1 MMLQIICISIFL
13 LGAVIGWLVV
23 YFVRKYKEYNPK
35 VLRDSMVLLLGG
47 GCMDFLLSLID
58 KQVALYAFAAYLI
71 GLATAFF
78 LHWIYQ
84 FIVAKITA
92 PKFMD
97 PRSKYELFSG
107 CSLSDTEKDAR
118 SMVCYQLEIVNQG
131 FQQLYEKL
139 ITEDEFITLVK
150 KSGLTRQAFEDLTSH
165 PMGSQISGSLVHIY
179 SLSPYARLYFSC
191 IGYPHSGQDF
201 FAML

>member
-1 MMLQIICISIFL
+1 MMLRLVFVSLFL

-23 YFVRKYKEYNPK
+23 YFVRKYKDHNPK
-35 VLRDSMVLLLGG
+35 GLRDTIMLFLGG
-47 GCMDFLLSLID
+47 GCLDLLLSLID
-58 KQVALYAFAAYLI
+58 KQVAIDAFTAYII
-71 GLATAFF
+71 GFATAFF

-84 FIVAKITA
+84 LIVAKITA

-131 FQQLYEKL
+131 FQQLCEKL
-139 ITEDEFITLVK
+139 ITEDEFINLVK

-165 PMGSQISGSLVHIY
+165 PLGDMF
-179 SLSPYARLYFSC
+179 LSPALIAYMRAKNVFDV
-191 IGYPHSGQDF
+191 IEGDF
-201 FAML
+201 

>member
-1 MMLQIICISIFL
+1 MLRMISVSLFL
-13 LGAVIGWLVV
+13 FGATVGWLIV
-23 YFVRKYKEYNPK
+23 YFVRKYKEHNPK
-35 VLRDSMVLLLGG
+35 GLRETIVLFLGG
-47 GCMDFLLSLID
+47 GCMELFLSLID
-58 KQVALYAFAAYLI
+58 KQVALYAFIAYII
-71 GLATAFF
+71 GFATAFF

-131 FQQLYEKL
+131 FQQLCEKL

-165 PMGSQISGSLVHIY
+165 PMGDMF
-179 SLSPYARLYFSC
+179 LSPALTAYMRAKNIFDVIEIDTLE
-191 IGYPHSGQDF
+191 DN
-201 FAML
+201 

>member
-1 MMLQIICISIFL
+1 MMLRLVFASVFL

-35 VLRDSMVLLLGG
+35 VLRDSMLLFLGG

-58 KQVALYAFAAYLI
+58 KQAALYAFAAYLI
-71 GLATAFF
+71 GLFTAFF

-118 SMVCYQLEIVNQG
+118 AMVGYQLEIVNQG
-131 FQQLYEKL
+131 FQQLCEKL
-139 ITEDEFITLVK
+139 ITEDEFIVLVK
-150 KSGLTRQAFEDLTSH
+150 KTGLTHQVFEDLTNH
-165 PMGSQISGSLVHIY
+165 PMGDMF
-179 SLSPYARLYFSC
+179 LSPALTAYIR
-191 IGYPHSGQDF
+191 
-201 FAML
+201 AMNIFDVIEGDVLADK

>member
-1 MMLQIICISIFL
+1 MLRLVFISVFL

-71 GLATAFF
+71 GLFTAFF

-84 FIVAKITA
+84 LIVAKITA

-107 CSLSDTEKDAR
+107 CSLSDREKEAR
-118 SMVCYQLEIVNQG
+118 TMVGYQLEIVNQG
-131 FQQLYEKL
+131 FLQLSKKL
-139 ITEDEFITLVK
+139 ITEDEFIVLLK
-150 KSGLTRQAFEDLTSH
+150 KSGLTRQAFEDLTNH
-165 PMGSQISGSLVHIY
+165 RMGGMF
-179 SLSPYARLYFSC
+179 LSPTLTAYMRAKNLFDVIVRD
-191 IGYPHSGQDF
+191 GVSGK
-201 FAML
+201 

>member
-1 MMLQIICISIFL
+1 MMLRMISVSLFL
-13 LGAVIGWLVV
+13 FGATVGWLIV
-23 YFVRKYKEYNPK
+23 YFVRKYKEHNPK
-35 VLRDSMVLLLGG
+35 GLRETIVLFLGG
-47 GCMDFLLSLID
+47 GCMELFLSLID
-58 KQVALYAFAAYLI
+58 KQVALYAFIAYII
-71 GLATAFF
+71 GFATAFF

-131 FQQLYEKL
+131 FQQLCEKL

-150 KSGLTRQAFEDLTSH
+150 KSGLTRQTFEELTSH
-165 PMGSQISGSLVHIY
+165 PMGDMF
-179 SLSPYARLYFSC
+179 LSPALTAYMRAKSISYV
-191 IGYPHSGQDF
+191 GYTKI
-201 FAML
+201 

>member
-1 MMLQIICISIFL
+1 MMFHIIFISVFL
-13 LGAVIGWLVV
+13 FGAVIGWLVV
-23 YFVRKYKEYNPK
+23 YFVRKYKDYNSK
-35 VLRDSMVLLLGG
+35 VLRDTIMLFLGG
-47 GCMDFLLSLID
+47 GCMEILLSLID
-58 KQVALYAFAAYLI
+58 KQIALCAFAAYLI

-84 FIVAKITA
+84 LIVVKITA

-107 CSLSDTEKDAR
+107 CNLSDTEKDAR
-118 SMVCYQLEIVNQG
+118 SLVCYQLEIVNQG
-131 FQQLYEKL
+131 FQQLCEKL

-165 PMGSQISGSLVHIY
+165 PMGDMF
-179 SLSPYARLYFSC
+179 LSPTLTAYIRAKNIFDA
-191 IGYPHSGQDF
+191 IEIDTQEDN
-201 FAML
+201 

>member
-1 MMLQIICISIFL
+1 MLRLVFVSVFL

-58 KQVALYAFAAYLI
+58 KQAALYAFAAYLI

-84 FIVAKITA
+84 LIVAKITA

-97 PRSKYELFSG
+97 SRSKYELFSG
-107 CSLSDTEKDAR
+107 CSLSDTEKNTR
-118 SMVCYQLEIVNQG
+118 TMVGYQLEIVNQG
-131 FQQLYEKL
+131 FLQLSKKM
-139 ITEDEFITLVK
+139 ITEDEFFVLVK

-165 PMGSQISGSLVHIY
+165 SMGDMF
-179 SLSPYARLYFSC
+179 LSPALTAYIRAKDIFDVIEGDALASK
-191 IGYPHSGQDF
+191 
-201 FAML
+201 

>member
-1 MMLQIICISIFL
+1 MLRIISVSLFL
-13 LGAVIGWLVV
+13 FGAAVGWLIV
-23 YFVRKYKEYNPK
+23 YFVRKYKEHNPK
-35 VLRDSMVLLLGG
+35 GLRETIVLFLGG
-47 GCMDFLLSLID
+47 GCMELFLSLID
-58 KQVALYAFAAYLI
+58 KQVALYAFIAYII
-71 GLATAFF
+71 GFATAFF

-131 FQQLYEKL
+131 FQQLCEKL

-165 PMGSQISGSLVHIY
+165 PMGDMF
-179 SLSPYARLYFSC
+179 LSPALTAYMRAKNIFDAIERDAVDRQ
-191 IGYPHSGQDF
+191 IIVN
-201 FAML
+201 

>member
-1 MMLQIICISIFL
+1 MVLQIIFFSVFL
-13 LGAVIGWLVV
+13 FGAVIGWLVV
-23 YFVRKYKEYNPK
+23 YFVRKYKKYNPK
-35 VLRDSMVLLLGG
+35 VLRDTIVLFLGG
-47 GCMDFLLSLID
+47 GCMDLLLSLID
-58 KQVALYAFAAYLI
+58 KQTALYAFAAYLI
-71 GLATAFF
+71 GIATTFF

-165 PMGSQISGSLVHIY
+165 PMGDMF
-179 SLSPYARLYFSC
+179 LSPALAAYIRAKNIFDAIEINTLE
-191 IGYPHSGQDF
+191 DN
-201 FAML
+201 

>member
-1 MMLQIICISIFL
+1 MLRLVFVSLFL

-23 YFVRKYKEYNPK
+23 YFVRKYKDHNPK
-35 VLRDSMVLLLGG
+35 GLRDTIMLFLGG
-47 GCMDFLLSLID
+47 GCLDLLLSLID
-58 KQVALYAFAAYLI
+58 KQVAIYAFTAYII
-71 GLATAFF
+71 GFATAFF

-107 CSLSDTEKDAR
+107 CSLSDTEKEAR
-118 SMVCYQLEIVNQG
+118 SLVCYQLEIVNQG
-131 FQQLYEKL
+131 FQQLCEKL
-139 ITEDEFITLVK
+139 ITENEFITLVK

-165 PMGSQISGSLVHIY
+165 PMGDMF
-179 SLSPYARLYFSC
+179 LSPALTAYMRAKNIFDTIEGDSLAC
-191 IGYPHSGQDF
+191 K
-201 FAML
+201 

>member
-84 FIVAKITA
+84 LIVAKITA

-131 FQQLYEKL
+131 FQQLCEKL

-165 PMGSQISGSLVHIY
+165 PMGDMF
-179 SLSPYARLYFSC
+179 LSPALTAYMRAKNIFDAKALNE
-191 IGYPHSGQDF
+191 PHKKPIS
-201 FAML
+201 

>member
-1 MMLQIICISIFL
+1 MLRLVFVSLFL

-23 YFVRKYKEYNPK
+23 YFVRKYKDHNPK
-35 VLRDSMVLLLGG
+35 GLRDTIMLFLGG
-47 GCMDFLLSLID
+47 GCLDLLLSLID
-58 KQVALYAFAAYLI
+58 KQVAIDAFTAYII
-71 GLATAFF
+71 GFATAFF

-84 FIVAKITA
+84 LIVAKITA

-107 CSLSDTEKDAR
+107 CNLSDTEKDAR
-118 SMVCYQLEIVNQG
+118 PLVCYQLEIVNQG
-131 FQQLYEKL
+131 FQQLCEKL

-165 PMGSQISGSLVHIY
+165 PMEDMF
-179 SLSPYARLYFSC
+179 LSPALTAYMRAKNVFDV
-191 IGYPHSGQDF
+191 IEGDF
-201 FAML
+201 

>member
-1 MMLQIICISIFL
+1 MVLQIIFFSVFL
-13 LGAVIGWLVV
+13 FGAVIGWLVV
-23 YFVRKYKEYNPK
+23 YFVRKYKKYNPK
-35 VLRDSMVLLLGG
+35 VLRDTIVLFLGG
-47 GCMDFLLSLID
+47 GCMDLLLSLID
-58 KQVALYAFAAYLI
+58 KQTALYAFAAYLI
-71 GLATAFF
+71 GISTAFF

-165 PMGSQISGSLVHIY
+165 PMGDMF
-179 SLSPYARLYFSC
+179 LSPALAAYIRAKNIFDV
-191 IGYPHSGQDF
+191 IDGAEQTDK
-201 FAML
+201 

>member
-1 MMLQIICISIFL
+1 MLRLVFVSVFL

-78 LHWIYQ
+78 FHWIYQ
-84 FIVAKITA
+84 LIVAKITA

-131 FQQLYEKL
+131 FQQLCEKL
-139 ITEDEFITLVK
+139 ITEDDFITLVK
-150 KSGLTRQAFEDLTSH
+150 KSGLTRQVFEDLTSH
-165 PMGSQISGSLVHIY
+165 PMGDMF
-179 SLSPYARLYFSC
+179 LSPALTAYMRAKNIFDVIEIDTLE
-191 IGYPHSGQDF
+191 DN
-201 FAML
+201 

>member
-1 MMLQIICISIFL
+1 MMLRLVFVSVFL

-23 YFVRKYKEYNPK
+23 YFVRKYKKYNPK

-58 KQVALYAFAAYLI
+58 KQVAIYAFAAYLI
-71 GLATAFF
+71 GLFTAFF

-84 FIVAKITA
+84 LIVAKITA
-92 PKFMD
+92 PQFMD

-107 CSLSDTEKDAR
+107 CSLSDTEKEAR
-118 SMVCYQLEIVNQG
+118 SLVCYQLEIVNQG
-131 FQQLYEKL
+131 FQQLCEKL

-165 PMGSQISGSLVHIY
+165 PMGDMF
-179 SLSPYARLYFSC
+179 LSPALTAYIRAKNIFDAIEIDTLE
-191 IGYPHSGQDF
+191 DN
-201 FAML
+201 

>member
-1 MMLQIICISIFL
+1 MLRMISVSFFL
-13 LGAVIGWLVV
+13 FGATVGWLIV
-23 YFVRKYKEYNPK
+23 YFVRKYKEHNPK
-35 VLRDSMVLLLGG
+35 GLRETIVLFLGG
-47 GCMDFLLSLID
+47 GCMELFLSLID
-58 KQVALYAFAAYLI
+58 KQVALYAFIAYII
-71 GLATAFF
+71 GFATAFF

-131 FQQLYEKL
+131 FQQLCEKL

-150 KSGLTRQAFEDLTSH
+150 KSGLTRQTFEELTSH
-165 PMGSQISGSLVHIY
+165 PMGDMF
-179 SLSPYARLYFSC
+179 LSPALTAYMRAKTIFDT
-191 IGYPHSGQDF
+191 IEGDVQTGK
-201 FAML
+201 

>member
-1 MMLQIICISIFL
+1 MLRLVFVSLFL

-23 YFVRKYKEYNPK
+23 YFVRKYKEHNPK
-35 VLRDSMVLLLGG
+35 GLRDTIMLFLGG
-47 GCMDFLLSLID
+47 GCLDLLLSLID
-58 KQVALYAFAAYLI
+58 KKVAIYAFTAYII
-71 GLATAFF
+71 GFATAFF

-84 FIVAKITA
+84 LIVAKITA

-107 CSLSDTEKDAR
+107 CNLSDKEKNAR

-131 FQQLYEKL
+131 FQQLCEKL

-150 KSGLTRQAFEDLTSH
+150 KSGLTRQAFEELTTH
-165 PMGSQISGSLVHIY
+165 PMGDMF
-179 SLSPYARLYFSC
+179 LSPALAAYIRAKNIFDAIEHDAADRQI
-191 IGYPHSGQDF
+191 IGD
-201 FAML
+201 